1 MEAILDFSRDL
12 DIGLFDRVVNAFYLG
27 SGQEQK
33 QAQAVLTQF
42 QENPDAWQRVPV
54 VLETSGSMQSKYI
67 GLQILEKLIQTRW
80 KVLPE
85 DQRQGI
91 RNFIVSTTLVIA
103 ADETSLRQQKTYL
116 NKLNLALVQILKQEW
131 PHNWPTFIPEIV
143 QNSKT
148 NIALCENNM
157 AILKLLSEEIFDY
170 SAEQMTQTKTKN
182 LKNQMCGEFSEIF
195 NLCLEVLEKAQKP
208 SLIRAT
214 LETML
219 RFLNWI
225 PLGYIFETS
234 IIDQLLTRFLEVPEF
249 RNVTLKCLSE
259 IAGLNVGPE
268 YDPKF
273 RILFTMVMT
282 SINKMIPPNTNIAQA
297 YETSS
302 DQDQELI
309 LNLALFLA
317 NFLTAHLRA
326 VENAENRDVL
336 LNAHLYMVKVS
347 QVEERE
353 VFKICLEYW
362 SKLVAE
368 LYEEQQSLPMGGLG
382 GADASLLM
390 GLNLGGGGAGAQ
402 AAGMLGGVN
411 LRKNAYAEVL
421 SNLRLVI
428 IERMVKPE
436 EVLVVEN
443 DEGEVVREFL
453 KESDTI
459 VLYKA
464 MREVLVY
471 LTHLDV
477 LDTENILTEKLA
489 KQVDGSEWSWANLNT
504 LCWAIG
510 SISGA
515 MNEETEKRF
524 LVTVIKDLLGLC
536 EMKRGKDN
544 KAIVASN
551 IMYIVGQY
559 PRFLK
564 AHWKFLKTV
573 VNKLFEFMHETHEGV
588 QDMACDTFIKIA
600 QKCRRHFVMQQA
612 GETEPFVDEILRG
625 LHRITVDLSPQQVHT
640 FYEAV
645 GYMVSAQP
653 NKSIQERL
661 IMKLMDLPNN
671 AWDSLMSQAASN
683 VDVLGNSENVKILSN
698 VLKTNVSACVS
709 IGGFFLP
716 QVGRIF
722 NDMLG
727 LYKAVS
733 TLISEQVAKDGPV
746 ATRTPKVRS
755 LRTIKKEILKLMET
769 YVKKA
774 EDLDTLYTNF
784 IPPLLEAVLG
794 DYNRN
799 VPHARDAEVL
809 NVMATITSRLQG
821 LLTPQVPAI
830 LDAVFECTLEMISKD
845 FAEYPEHR
853 SGFFKLLR
861 AIDMYC
867 FPALLSLPAMQF
879 KLLFDSIIWAIK
891 HTMRDIADTGLN
903 LLLEIVNNFASAE
916 EAIANS
922 FFQQYYLPMLQDTF
936 FVLTDSEHKS
946 GFKHQSL
953 MLQRLFQLVESS
965 SIHAPLLDPSTQP
978 SPPPTNQQFLR
989 EYTATLLKNAFPHL
1003 TSSQIQS
1010 FVVGLCDTCNDI
1022 GKFKLLL
1029 RDFLISLRESSNEDN
1044 AELYLEEKE
1053 AEQQRKLAEE
1063 RAAAERVPGMLKPS
1077 QIKEED
1083 EEL

>member
-1 MEAILDFSRDL
+1 MEGILDFSRDL
-12 DIGLFDRVVNAFYLG
+12 DIGLFDRVVNAFFLG
-27 SGQEQK
+27 AGQEQK
-33 QAQAVLTQF
+33 QAQVVLTQF
-42 QENPDAWQRVPV
+42 QEHPDAWQRVPV

-91 RNFIVSTTLVIA
+91 RNFIVSTTLGIA
-103 ADETSLRQQKTYL
+103 ADEASLRQQKTYV

-195 NLCLEVLEKAQKP
+195 QLCLEVLEKAQKP

-249 RNVTLKCLSE
+249 RNITLKCLSE

-282 SINKMIPPNTNIAQA
+282 SINKMIPPSTNIAQA

-317 NFLTAHLRA
+317 NFLTVHLRA

-421 SNLRLVI
+421 SNLRLVM

-661 IMKLMDLPNN
+661 ILKLMDLPNN

-698 VLKTNVSACVS
+698 VLKTNVSACIS

-733 TLISEQVAKDGPV
+733 TLISEQVAKEGPV

-774 EDLDTLYTNF
+774 EDLETLYTNF

-936 FVLTDSEHKS
+936 FVLTDSDHKS

-953 MLQRLFQLVESS
+953 MLQRLFQLVESN
-965 SIHAPLLDPSTQP
+965 SIHAPLFDPSTQP

-1010 FVVGLCDTCNDI
+1010 FVIGLCDTCNDI